1 MANGGA
7 SNPSLSKIDVTTR
20 TILNQI
26 LGSTSSTLIEILY
39 SDFGIQ
45 PTKTRMLTA
54 NWLEARYLI
63 KLSYKPQKSIYQQ
76 AQ

>member
-1 MANGGA
+1 
-7 SNPSLSKIDVTTR
+7 
-20 TILNQI
+20 
-26 LGSTSSTLIEILY
+26 
-39 SDFGIQ
+39 
-45 PTKTRMLTA
+45 MLTA